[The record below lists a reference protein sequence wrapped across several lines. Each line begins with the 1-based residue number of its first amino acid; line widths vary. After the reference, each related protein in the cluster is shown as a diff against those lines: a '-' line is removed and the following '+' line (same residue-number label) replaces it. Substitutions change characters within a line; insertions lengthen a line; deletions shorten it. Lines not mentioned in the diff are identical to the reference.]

1 MHYRIPIWNLLA
13 EKCDLT
19 ITYSEGECKIPEGMK
34 LNFKITYL
42 PARRYFGRVVI
53 QKANIRKI
61 ARQYDAIIAY
71 GDIAWLKYSTLPWFS
86 HNKVVYHG
94 IGVSASYDKGFDEDH
109 RWDRIRKFFYSKANA
124 LAFYTDYP
132 IGKYEK
138 MGIPRERMFVAPNTV
153 EVHPVPADSPIAKD
167 SILFIGSLYRQ
178 KGIQLLLDAYKELKD
193 IPGLPILRI
202 VGGGAEYDDI
212 DAWIAENGM
221 QSLIE
226 MEGPVYDIDKKAQY
240 FARAYACVSPKQ
252 AGLSVL
258 ESMGYGVPFV
268 TGKKAIT
275 GGEIFNIH
283 NEVDGILMENE
294 NQLTAVIE
302 DIATHKEK
310 YIEMG
315 RKAQKFY
322 NENRTPQDMADGLWA
337 ALEYALKA

>member
-61 ARQYDAIIAY
+61 ARQYDAVIAY

-153 EVHPVPADSPIAKD
+153 EVHPVKEFVAKD

-178 KGIQLLLDAYKELKD
+178 KGLQSLLDSYLSLKGE
-193 IPGLPILRI
+193 IKLPLLRI
-202 VGGGAEYDDI
+202 VGGGLEREEIAQ
-212 DAWIAENGM
+212 WISDNGL
-221 QSLIE
+221 QDLIK
-226 MEGPVYDIDKKAQY
+226 MEGPVYEIDKKAQY
-240 FARAYACVSPKQ
+240 FARAYACISPRQ
-252 AGLSVL
+252 AGLAVL

-268 TGKKAIT
+268 TSKNAIT

-283 NEVDGILMENE
+283 NGVDGVLMDSDE
-294 NQLTAVIE
+294 QLSSVIM
-302 DIATHKEK
+302 DIAANKDK

-315 RKAQKFY
+315 VKAQDFY
-322 NENRTPQDMADGLWA
+322 RSNRTPQHMSDGLWA
-337 ALEYALKA
+337 AVEYAMKH